1 MDTCIYMA
9 ESLCCPSETIII
21 SLIGYTLIF
30 FKKVKKKHFTTSS
43 WLGTCFLSLVNCKFC
58 FIHLRLYKFKLYFCI
73 SVSLKVL
80 SIIERS
86 CEINRDLALKKS

>member
-30 FKKVKKKHFTTSS
+30 FKKVKKKTLHH
-43 WLGTCFLSLVNCKFC
+43 KFMAGNL
-58 FIHLRLYKFKLYFCI
+58 FSFSGKLQVLLYTFEVI
-73 SVSLKVL
+73 
-80 SIIERS
+80 
-86 CEINRDLALKKS
+86 